1 MNRNNLKTIK
11 RFRTSRI
18 TKFSLFNPER
28 FPNRTHIFNP
38 HSIRK
43 HPPPEYSTFH
53 KSQKKHIQKKKPCK
67 VVLTTSVFNRTMN
80 IRGQWHRNPRTWPPK
95 SLKHTHTHSKT
106 HTQNYSKPTR
116 RTSFEQAVNIT
127 GQLMVNACW
136 PPN

>member
-43 HPPPEYSTFH
+43 LPPPEYSTFH
-53 KSQKKHIQKKKPCK
+53 KSQKKHIQKKTVQSCFDNERVQP
-67 VVLTTSVFNRTMN
+67 NNEHPRTMA
-80 IRGQWHRNPRTWPPK
+80 PK
-95 SLKHTHTHSKT
+95 PSDSAAEKPQTHTHTFENTHTKLLKT
-106 HTQNYSKPTR
+106 HQKNVI
-116 RTSFEQAVNIT
+116 RTGCKYNRTIN
-127 GQLMVNACW
+127 G
-136 PPN
+136 